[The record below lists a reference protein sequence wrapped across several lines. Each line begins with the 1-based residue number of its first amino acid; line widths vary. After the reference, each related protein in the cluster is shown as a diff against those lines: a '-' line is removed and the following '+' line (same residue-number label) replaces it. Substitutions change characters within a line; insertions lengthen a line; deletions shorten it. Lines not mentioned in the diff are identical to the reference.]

1 LEPKELCDLRTCFT
15 ENFGIE
21 KVIVNVLANPNIN
34 CLIVCGEES
43 EHLVGESII
52 SLAENVDSTMTG
64 LRKIIGSNFPL
75 PYLNETPM
83 TVISRFLKEIKI
95 LSLSR
100 KLSTHAL
107 PLQEAKLMSHRFLTD
122 LCLVNIA
129 LYLKL

>member
-1 LEPKELCDLRTCFT
+1 M
-15 ENFGIE
+15 
-21 KVIVNVLANPNIN
+21 LANPNIN

-43 EHLVGESII
+43 EHFVGESII
-52 SLAENVDSTMTG
+52 SLAENGDSTMTG

-83 TVISRFLKEIKI
+83 TAISRFLKEIKI

-100 KLSTHAL
+100 KLSTRAL